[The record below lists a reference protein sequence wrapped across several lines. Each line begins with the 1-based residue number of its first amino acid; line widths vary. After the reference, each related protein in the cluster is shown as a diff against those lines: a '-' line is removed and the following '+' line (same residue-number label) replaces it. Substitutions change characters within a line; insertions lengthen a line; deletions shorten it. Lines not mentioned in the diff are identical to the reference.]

1 MKIRT
6 YYCGER
12 PSEFQRND
20 FNSVIRLDIKEEGLT
35 EDNIPNFSALE
46 FTISEPISQNAFIKD
61 VLDEVY
67 GIDYE
72 NKLINE
78 YNSAI
83 LGLYS
88 DEEKEVK
95 IKSYN
100 DFLSNR
106 ISLKSDIERI
116 CVENGVK

>member
-116 CVENGVK
+116 CVENGIF

>member
-12 PSEFQRND
+12 PSEFQRSD
-20 FNSVIRLDIKEEGLT
+20 FYSVIRLDIKEEST
-35 EDNIPNFSALE
+35 EDESATYSALE
-46 FTISEPISQNAFIKD
+46 FTINEPISQNAFIKD

-116 CVENGVK
+116 CKENGIF